1 MIEEPTNHT
10 LRYSPVAFKNPEYNY
25 KSMIKFNDPDN
36 IYDTL
41 SKL

>member
-25 KSMIKFNDPDN
+25 KLMGGK
-36 IYDTL
+36 
-41 SKL
+41 